1 MHSNAYMWNE
11 WFILI
16 QFLAYQSS
24 QVKSLAYVTVL
35 AILLGGEEIKLALRF
50 PIKLGKPSGKFL
62 LANCP

>member
-50 PIKLGKPSGKFL
+50 PIKLGKPS
-62 LANCP
+62 